1 MIAIKVEL
9 EYRFV
14 ARSLSGWGPK
24 REPNASISAG
34 SEVTDFLRQR
44 RSCRCSSGLL

>member
-1 MIAIKVEL
+1 MIAIGVEP

-24 REPNASISAG
+24 GAQCPDRRWERGREFL
-34 SEVTDFLRQR
+34 EVDP
-44 RSCRCSSGLL
+44 LL